1 MKRILLS
8 FFAISLLVVPPLV
21 LGSDMDDLKAADNR
35 AQKLNYSLNPADV
48 GDYVNLFHKDFISI
62 SPYEAFPTIPTKE
75 QLRQGKEGSN
85 ASTESGSYNMI
96 HADYR
101 VSGNTGVVCHYG
113 TETVK
118 PKDGPS
124 VIRNLRHTITFV
136 KTDGKWLVYAFHASV
151 IPSGN

>member
-1 MKRILLS
+1 MKRLQLS
-8 FFAISLLVVPPLV
+8 FVVVLLLVVPPFV
-21 LGSDMDDLKAADNR
+21 LGSDIDDLKAADNR
-35 AQKLNYSLNPADV
+35 AQKLNYSLSPVDV
-48 GDYVNLFHKDFISI
+48 TDYANLFHKDFISI
-62 SPYEAFPTIPTKE
+62 NADEAFPSTPTKE
-75 QLRQGKEGSN
+75 QIRQGKENSI
-85 ASTESGSYNMI
+85 ASTESVSYNMI

-118 PKDGPS
+118 PKDGPT

-136 KTDGKWLVYAFHASV
+136 KIDGKWLVYAFHASV

>member
-1 MKRILLS
+1 MKRLLIS
-8 FFAISLLVVPPLV
+8 IAAFALIVVPQFV
-21 LGSDMDDLKAADNR
+21 LGSDLGDLKAADDR
-35 AQKLNYSLNPADV
+35 AQKLNYSLDPKDIEA
-48 GDYVNLFHKDFISI
+48 YSELFHKDFISI
-62 SPYEAFPTIPTKE
+62 SADEAFPSGATKE
-75 QLRQGKEGSN
+75 QMRQSKANSI
-85 ASTESGSYNMI
+85 ALTESVSYNMI

-101 VSGNTGVVCHYG
+101 VAGNTGVVCHYG
-113 TETVK
+113 TQVTK